1 MKIRFTGFGT
11 VLLDDKE
18 MDEKVFW
25 ERLEDNI
32 DDHEYGVMYDE
43 KKSKF
48 TVYFNDYTYNVE
60 LTDKELEDLKNGV
73 YSPLVRKLIMLSRV
87 QKVIDITNGDS
98 NLTESDILDKDTR
111 NYYLSKLRKDNKFT
125 KEDIR
130 RYFKNLWEDVKESW
144 GDATYFVGDI
154 DEEIKGIIR
163 FFGGVISII
172 LAATIGGIPTEEGKE
187 LIEVLDYILFIIGG
201 LATPLLAYPISF
213 LIYNTRHRFERLVEN
228 IKTKKLNNVKIKSLE
243 SVILEEERKITDQVP
258 LLPSNDKAEDFNKL
272 SEIID
277 NLLDSL
283 KEVEPAFRGDLTEKV
298 RDCIERYKYI
308 SGNNRKD
315 MEILTLY
322 PNFID
327 DLNELEI
334 EITNA
339 KRLSKEHNR
348 EREILYLED
357 KLEKIEEEDKG
368 YSYKKIPRK

>member
-144 GDATYFVGDI
+144 DDATYFVGDI

-339 KRLSKEHNR
+339 KRL
-348 EREILYLED
+348 
-357 KLEKIEEEDKG
+357 
-368 YSYKKIPRK
+368 